1 MAIVSRNWNRVS
13 IAAVMMCGIAVQGCT
28 TTSAD
33 GRKVRSTAMDRA
45 VSECVASVAIGAIS
59 GAVIGGVIGGSR
71 GMGRGAAIGAVAGVG
86 RCAILME
93 IAAAEDRAKVREA
106 ELAALQSNRA
116 QTRSITTKN
125 GKSATVR
132 TKVTPAPLP
141 VAKAE
146 KPAPVEVVQPAATP
160 AAPQTSATAVASYAE
175 ELNSDYTACRFTE
188 LLIDMDGGT
197 ADAGKQK
204 WCKSSQGDWEPV
216 TG

>member
-1 MAIVSRNWNRVS
+1 
-13 IAAVMMCGIAVQGCT
+13 MCGVAVQGCT
-28 TTSAD
+28 TTTAD
-33 GRKVRSTAMDRA
+33 GRKVSSTAMDRA

-59 GAVIGGVIGGSR
+59 GAVIGGALGGSR
-71 GMGRGAAIGAVAGVG
+71 GMGQGAAIGAVAGVG

-106 ELAALQSNRA
+106 ELAALQSDKP
-116 QTRSITTKN
+116 QTRSITTKS

-132 TKVTPAPLP
+132 TRVSPAPLP
-141 VAKAE
+141 VAKEAE
-146 KPAPVEVVQPAATP
+146 KPAPTVVAQSNTVPAATQ
-160 AAPQTSATAVASYAE
+160 ASATAVASYAE

-197 ADAGKQK
+197 ADTGKQK
-204 WCKSSQGDWEPV
+204 WCKSNQGDWEPV

>member
-1 MAIVSRNWNRVS
+1 
-13 IAAVMMCGIAVQGCT
+13 
-28 TTSAD
+28 
-33 GRKVRSTAMDRA
+33 MDKA
-45 VSECVASVAIGAIS
+45 VSDCVASVAIGAIS
-59 GAVIGGVIGGSR
+59 GAVIGGVLGGNR
-71 GMGRGAAIGAVAGVG
+71 GMGQGAAIGAVAGVG
-86 RCAILME
+86 RCAILIE

-106 ELAALQSNRA
+106 ELAALQTNTP
-116 QTRSITTKN
+116 QTRSITTRN

-132 TKVTPAPLP
+132 TKVASAPLP
-141 VAKAE
+141 TAKAD
-146 KPAPVEVVQPAATP
+146 KPVQTAEMQPTTTP

-197 ADAGKQK
+197 ADAGKQR

>member
-1 MAIVSRNWNRVS
+1 MAIVSRSVNRAS
-13 IAAVMMCGIAVQGCT
+13 IAAVVMCCIAVQGCT

-33 GRKVRSTAMDRA
+33 GTKVSSTAMDKA
-45 VSECVASVAIGAIS
+45 VSDCVASVAIGAIS
-59 GAVIGGVIGGSR
+59 GAVIGGVLGGNR
-71 GMGRGAAIGAVAGVG
+71 GMGQGAAIGAVAGVG
-86 RCAILME
+86 RCAILIE

-106 ELAALQSNRA
+106 ELAALQTDKS
-116 QTRSITTKN
+116 QTRSIRTRN

-132 TKVTPAPLP
+132 TRVTPAPLP
-141 VAKAE
+141 ATKAE
-146 KPAPVEVVQPAATP
+146 NPVQAPVAQSNITP

-175 ELNSDYTACRFTE
+175 ELNSNYTACRFTE

-204 WCKSSQGDWEPV
+204 WCKGSQGDWEPV

>member
-1 MAIVSRNWNRVS
+1 
-13 IAAVMMCGIAVQGCT
+13 
-28 TTSAD
+28 
-33 GRKVRSTAMDRA
+33 MDKA
-45 VSECVASVAIGAIS
+45 VSDCVASVAIGAIS
-59 GAVIGGVIGGSR
+59 GAVIGGVLGGSR
-71 GMGRGAAIGAVAGVG
+71 GLGHGAAIGAVAGVG
-86 RCAILME
+86 RCAILIE

-106 ELAALQSNRA
+106 ELAALQTNKP

-132 TKVTPAPLP
+132 TKVSPAPLP
-141 VAKAE
+141 AAKAE
-146 KPAPVEVVQPAATP
+146 KPARPAVAQSTTTP
-160 AAPQTSATAVASYAE
+160 AAPQTSATAVASFAE